1 MSIYNFASFSLY
13 MTKSYINSRDINHY
27 VIYICSSSGKIRL
40 KQVAQYPSYFEHPT
54 LESIQSIQ
62 FGHRFPPP
70 CAIHLS
76 VFPIAPFLQFGS
88 LQRFP
93 PPCATHLSVFPFAL
107 DLQSGSLQRFPPPC
121 AIHLSVLP
129 IALE

>member
-1 MSIYNFASFSLY
+1 MSIDNFASFSLY
-13 MTKSYINSRDINHY
+13 MTKSYINSRDINHF

-40 KQVAQYPSYFEHPT
+40 KQVAQYPSYFKHPH
-54 LESIQSIQ
+54 LESGQSLQ

-70 CAIHLS
+70 CVIHLS
-76 VFPIAPFLQFGS
+76 DLPCALALQSDS

-93 PPCATHLSVFPFAL
+93 PQCATHLSDF
-107 DLQSGSLQRFPPPC
+107 
-121 AIHLSVLP
+121 P